1 VDAERVEAER
11 LEHGV
16 PLQAH
21 EAAVHVGAR
30 EGEQVPHVQPLG
42 RRVGEH
48 HELVERALAAGEV
61 GRVGAALLP
70 ALLPLLLDGRR
81 VVAVDVGGPPGAPAA
96 GEDGTVMRS
105 SREGNPAM

>member
-1 VDAERVEAER
+1 VDAEGVEAER

-16 PLQAH
+16 SLQAH

-30 EGEQVPHVQPLG
+30 EGEEVPHVQPFG

-48 HELVERALAAGEV
+48 HQLVERALAAGEI

-70 ALLPLLLDGRR
+70 ALMPLLLDGHGI
-81 VVAVDVGGPPGAPAA
+81 VAVEVGRTAGGA
-96 GEDGTVMRS
+96 GGGGGRDGH
-105 SREGNPAM
+105 A